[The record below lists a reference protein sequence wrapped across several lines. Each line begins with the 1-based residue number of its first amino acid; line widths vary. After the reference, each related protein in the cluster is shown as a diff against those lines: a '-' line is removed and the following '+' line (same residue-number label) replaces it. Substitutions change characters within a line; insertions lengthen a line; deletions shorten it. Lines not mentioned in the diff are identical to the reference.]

1 MNNLREIYSKIK
13 YFADEHKMVNQF
25 IMVSSEG
32 ELENREF
39 DYRSLIIVPSSSNIS
54 RDLNSPVYTLTF
66 TAVILD
72 QISSHDPE
80 MSITSME
87 ENIFILGQLQ
97 DYMLQQNI
105 DVDFEDVDL
114 TATAL
119 EDYNVTGVYC
129 DFDVRLGRSPYTKGI
144 NH

>member
-1 MNNLREIYSKIK
+1 MNNLRDIYSKLK
-13 YFADEHKMVNQF
+13 YFATEHQMVNQF
-25 IMVSSEG
+25 LMVSSEG

-39 DYRSLIIVPSSSNIS
+39 DYRTLVIVPSSSNIS

-72 QISSHDPE
+72 QVSSHDPE

-97 DYMLQQNI
+97 DFMLQQNI
-105 DVDFEDVDL
+105 DVDFDDVEL
-114 TATAL
+114 TATAF
-119 EDYNVTGVYC
+119 EDHNITGVYS
-129 DFDVRLGRSPYTKGI
+129 DFDVRLGRSPYIKGI
-144 NH
+144 ND

>member
-1 MNNLREIYSKIK
+1 MNNLRDIYGKLK
-13 YFADEHKMVNQF
+13 YFATEHQMVNEF

-39 DYRSLIIVPSSSNIS
+39 DYRTLVIVPSSSNIS

-72 QISSHDPE
+72 QVSSHDPE
-80 MSITSME
+80 MSIASME

-97 DYMLQQNI
+97 DFMLQQNI
-105 DVDFEDVDL
+105 DVDFDDVEL
-114 TATAL
+114 TATAF
-119 EDYNVTGVYC
+119 EDHNITGVYS
-129 DFDVRLGRSPYTKGI
+129 DFDVRLGRNPYNKGI
-144 NH
+144 ND